1 MMVICGTC
9 VAVLEAEG
17 PFFIARRTKNAPT
30 MYFFILTLVFVNT
43 IIVYIRI
50 NREAGFWRE
59 GKSCGDY
66 MGLFYFGHLKVW
78 GSKNRILRE
87 YHCDFA

>member
-30 MYFFILTLVFVNT
+30 MYFFILTLVFINT

-59 GKSCGDY
+59 GKSTTMRHLWSGCGGMFCWRSFLGNPFFD
-66 MGLFYFGHLKVW
+66 
-78 GSKNRILRE
+78 
-87 YHCDFA
+87 